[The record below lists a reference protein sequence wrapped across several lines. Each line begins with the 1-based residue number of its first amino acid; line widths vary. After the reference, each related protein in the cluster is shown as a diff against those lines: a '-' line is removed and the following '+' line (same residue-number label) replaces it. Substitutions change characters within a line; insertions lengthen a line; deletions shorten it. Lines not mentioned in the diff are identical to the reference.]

1 MPPRIR
7 AALFSYFELPDV
19 ARLMDAISS
28 SGMPAGTRIHVGSY
42 GVIAEA
48 SAVVKAAVGGRYSPM
63 FKSLERTAGWER
75 RHLTPDEERRVSR
88 RFSGRVPDLPDL
100 LRLSAAQRLGWGI
113 EIGRRYPDT
122 IRHGRQAGPPGHPL
136 PLHEPA

>member
-75 RHLTPDEERRVSR
+75 RHLTPDEERREVREGPDGRLLHRHEDGDRDAEEGEVEVLLQAARVGHVR
-88 RFSGRVPDLPDL
+88 RLHREVEGREA
-100 LRLSAAQRLGWGI
+100 R
-113 EIGRRYPDT
+113 
-122 IRHGRQAGPPGHPL
+122 
-136 PLHEPA
+136 